1 MLYEKGEPI
10 VEVINLGFP
19 HNLDQHSVPE
29 AAVALGYFDGVHR
42 GHQRVIAEAKARAAE
57 KGIKTAVMTF
67 HPHPKAVLGKLEQDI
82 DHITPLHEKVRRI
95 QEQGVDILYIVDFTP
110 EFANLTPQEFV
121 DQYIIGLNIVH
132 VSAGFDYT
140 YGRMGKGTMETL
152 PFHSRGK
159 FSYST
164 VGKLSEGGEKVSST
178 RIRKLLSEGR
188 MDEIADLLGRR
199 YTMPGTVIHGDKRGR
214 TIGFPTAN
222 VEPESGYLI
231 PPAGVYAV
239 RIQIRGQWHF
249 GVCNIGFKPTFNKDM
264 QGKPSV
270 EVHIFNFSE
279 DVYGENVLVEWH
291 RYIRKEQKFSGI
303 EQLVAQITK
312 DKREAMDYFGLPSE

>member
-1 MLYEKGEPI
+1 M
-10 VEVINLGFP
+10 EVINLGFP
-19 HNLDQHSVPE
+19 HNLDQKSVPE
-29 AAVALGYFDGVHR
+29 AAVALGYFDGVHL
-42 GHQRVIAEAKARAAE
+42 GHQRVIADAKEEASK

-67 HPHPKAVLGKLEQDI
+67 HPHPKAVLRKLDQDI
-82 DHITPLHEKVRRI
+82 EHITPLKEKIERI
-95 QEQGVDILYIVDFTP
+95 QGEGVDILYIVDFSP

-159 FSYST
+159 FTYST
-164 VGKLSEGGEKVSST
+164 VGKLSEGGEKISST

-188 MDEIADLLGRR
+188 TDEIAVLLGRN
-199 YTMPGTVIHGDKRGR
+199 YTTPGVVIHGDKRGR

-222 VEPESGYLI
+222 VEPENGYLI
-231 PPAGVYAV
+231 PPPGVYAV
-239 RIQIRGQWHF
+239 RIKIGGQWHF

-264 QGKPSV
+264 RGKPSV
-270 EVHIFNFSE
+270 EVHIFNFSD

-291 RYIRKEQKFSGI
+291 KYLRKEQKFSGI

-312 DKREAMDYFGLPSE
+312 DKLDAMVHFGIRPE

>member
-1 MLYEKGEPI
+1 M
-10 VEVINLGFP
+10 EVINLGFP
-19 HNLDQHSVPE
+19 HKLDRHAVPM

-42 GHQRVIAEAKARAAE
+42 GHQRVIAYAREYAVQ

-67 HPHPKAVLGKLEQDI
+67 HPHPKAVLGKVGQDI
-82 DHITPLHEKVRRI
+82 EHITPLNEKIRRI
-95 QEQGVDILYIVDFTP
+95 GDQGVDILYIVDFTP

-152 PFHSRGK
+152 PFHSRGE
-159 FSYST
+159 FTHTT
-164 VGKLSEGGEKVSST
+164 VGKLSDGGEKIGST

-188 MDEIADLLGRR
+188 TDEAADLLGRN
-199 YTMPGTVIHGDKRGR
+199 YTTPGVVIHGDKRGR

-222 VEPESGYLI
+222 VQTEKGYII
-231 PPAGVYAV
+231 PPPGVYAV
-239 RIQIRGQWHF
+239 RINIGGEWHF
-249 GVCNIGFKPTFNKDM
+249 GVCNSGFKPTFNKDM
-264 QGKPSV
+264 EGKPSV

-279 DVYGENVLVEWH
+279 VVYGKTVIVEWH
-291 RYIRKEQKFSGI
+291 KYLRKEQKFSGI
-303 EQLVAQITK
+303 EALVAQISK
-312 DKREAMDYFGLPSE
+312 DKQNAMDYFGIKDE